1 MLVNY
6 GTLTG
11 SALTWVHS
19 MPSLLLIA
27 AVAGPLWRGGSLP
40 VSPP

>member
-27 AVAGPLWRGGSLP
+27 AVAGPLWREAACP
-40 VSPP
+40 